1 MVQILLTQDGI
12 LRSTAAVQMRW
23 AEKNFATLE
32 MFYDM
37 CCYTN
42 DECRVYAF
50 EGFWPCDLSVFDE
63 KDLNT
68 VLHSPLP
75 QLLYRDTH
83 IGDGEYRLGILRI
96 LLHFCDFLFPL
107 FGATGSGLDK
117 VTSRIPAVFRVND
130 FIKTRYCMVYTYVHI
145 IMHINYVSVYL
156 YLCTCILAYIHMY
169 VLQFKM

>member
-1 MVQILLTQDGI
+1 M
-12 LRSTAAVQMRW
+12 RSTAAVQMRW

-37 CCYTN
+37 RCYTN

-50 EGFWPCDLSVFDE
+50 EKFWPCVLSVFDE

-75 QLLYRDTH
+75 ELLYRDTH

-130 FIKTRYCMVYTYVHI
+130 FIKTRYCMVSLDVCIFTYTYVYI
-145 IMHINYVSVYL
+145 IMHICICLFISMYMH
-156 YLCTCILAYIHMY
+156 TCIHTHVCVA
-169 VLQFKM
+169 V